1 MITNDK
7 ITENFSN
14 FGSTEAAATR
24 PCTQKSEFFALHCTR
39 FFVTLTSSKLLSLG
53 LARKKASLFCT
64 QCTLFSVT
72 LHTYEKRLNSHSTP

>member
-53 LARKKASLFCT
+53 LARKKASLF
-64 QCTLFSVT
+64 FFF
-72 LHTYEKRLNSHSTP
+72 P